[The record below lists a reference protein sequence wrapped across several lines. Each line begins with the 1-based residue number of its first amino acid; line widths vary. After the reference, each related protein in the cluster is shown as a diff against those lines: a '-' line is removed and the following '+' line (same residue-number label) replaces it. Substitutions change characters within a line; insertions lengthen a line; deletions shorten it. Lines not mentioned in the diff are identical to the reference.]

1 LHGAKPKGGGGGGGG
16 GGRAFPKIR
25 GCWTKAIAESD

>member
-1 LHGAKPKGGGGGGGG
+1 MGQSLRVVVVVVGVGG
-16 GGRAFPKIR
+16 AFPKIR